1 MGLSVLKLRVPGI
14 QRASWPPY
22 DHCCRLQLSPPSS
35 MRFLTFSAVHNFSFL
50 DFTQR
55 QLKATLEKM
64 FLNL

>member
-14 QRASWPPY
+14 QRASWTPY
-22 DHCCRLQLSPPSS
+22 DHYCRLQLSPPSL
-35 MRFLTFSAVHNFSFL
+35 MWFLTFSVVYDLSFL
-50 DFTQR
+50 DFTQK